1 MECESVWLLSLN
13 MNKKNDCH
21 FKSNVIIY
29 STNVKLHQISS
40 WNYNENL
47 TGSSTAIV
55 NGCQIKSVCY
65 WSQNDFPSLKLYINQ
80 IIALC
85 SNLFIQNGEEKI
97 SIWLNLQILM
107 NNDIIM
113 SGKIT
118 YHKIALKKQQFMKNL
133 HTHTLHDDQIEH
145 MWWWCDEWNMQEMFV
160 VNRLL
165 FVNKIGYS
173 FPCVRLTFVVI
184 NLCNIV
190 ITCVLQRNNI
200 V

>member
-1 MECESVWLLSLN
+1 MLL
-13 MNKKNDCH
+13 
-21 FKSNVIIY
+21 KSKRFSITKIIHQPNNCLMFEFIY
-29 STNVKLHQISS
+29 SEWRK
-40 WNYNENL
+40 
-47 TGSSTAIV
+47 
-55 NGCQIKSVCY
+55 
-65 WSQNDFPSLKLYINQ
+65 
-80 IIALC
+80 
-85 SNLFIQNGEEKI
+85 KI
-97 SIWLNLQILM
+97 SIWLNLQSLM

-118 YHKIALKKQQFMKNL
+118 YHKLALKKQQFMKNL

-145 MWWWCDEWNMQEMFV
+145 MWWWCDECNMQEMLV

-165 FVNKIGYS
+165 FVNKMGYS